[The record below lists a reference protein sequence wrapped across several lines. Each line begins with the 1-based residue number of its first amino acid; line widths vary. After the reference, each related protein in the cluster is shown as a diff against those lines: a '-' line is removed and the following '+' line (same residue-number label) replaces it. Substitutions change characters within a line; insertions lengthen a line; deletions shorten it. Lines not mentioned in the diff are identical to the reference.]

1 MTNIDMV
8 SERYLSDAEL
18 KLVAVGTRGGETNNS
33 YSYSETVST
42 PRGNIFEVG
51 NSGSSIGETYSNKAQ

>member
-1 MTNIDMV
+1 MTDINMV
-8 SERYLSDAEL
+8 RELTNAEL
-18 KLVAVGTRGGETNNS
+18 ELVAGGAGGETNNS
-33 YSYSETVST
+33 YSYSETVGT

>member
-1 MTNIDMV
+1 MTDINMV
-8 SERYLSDAEL
+8 RELTNAEL
-18 KLVAVGTRGGETNNS
+18 ELVAGGARGGETNNS

-51 NSGSSIGETYSNKAQ
+51 NSGSSIGESYSNKAQ